1 MGGASLTAAKLWAHG
16 CPLNAV
22 AFLALAAI
30 PLPLGCM
37 PAPAS
42 VPSTQASGPLS
53 TDPSAERSVDLGRLG
68 PDDRPTHIFKLRNTS
83 SRSIRI
89 TGVEKSCGCQTVGV
103 REGDTIPAGGSLD
116 VSYAL
121 PADRSGPVGGQLTI
135 RTDSESDDLA
145 AVRFSLSA
153 TMPRRVW
160 AEPGT
165 LRLSRGTAESATV
178 VIRSDLPGILERYT
192 QVATVRG
199 HVTIDQ
205 SETVRSSDGSVEQI
219 IFEVHMSSAIPG
231 GLVNDYLSI
240 HFDDERAPHIDIL
253 VQADGSATK
262 STSSQSSPLV
272 PAESAP

>member
-1 MGGASLTAAKLWAHG
+1 MGGASLTAAKLRVHRY
-16 CPLNAV
+16 PLHAV
-22 AFLALAAI
+22 AVLTLAAM

-53 TDPSAERSVDLGRLG
+53 TDPSADRSVDLGRLG
-68 PDDRPTHIFKLRNTS
+68 PDDLPTHVFELRNTTG
-83 SRSIRI
+83 RSIRI
-89 TGVEKSCGCQTVGV
+89 TAVEKSCGCQSVGV
-103 REGDTIPAGGSLD
+103 REGDTIPAGDTLK
-116 VSYAL
+116 VSYGL
-121 PADRSGPVGGQLTI
+121 PNDRSGPVGGQLTI
-135 RTDSESDDLA
+135 RTDAESDDVA

-178 VIRSDLPGILERYT
+178 VIRSDLPGVLERYT
-192 QVATVRG
+192 HVDTVRG

-205 SETVRSSDGSVEQI
+205 SETVRRSDGSVEQI
-219 IFEVHMSSAIPG
+219 TFEIHMSSAIPG
-231 GLVNDYLSI
+231 GLVNDYLSV
-240 HFDDERAPHIDIL
+240 HFADERAPHIDIL
-253 VQADGSATK
+253 VQADGSAQK
-262 STSSQSSPLV
+262 STSSQSSSPV

>member
-1 MGGASLTAAKLWAHG
+1 MGGASLTAANLWAHG
-16 CPLNAV
+16 YPLNAV
-22 AFLALAAI
+22 AVLALAAM
-30 PLPLGCM
+30 PQPLGCM

-83 SRSIRI
+83 SGSIRI

-103 REGDTIPAGGSLD
+103 REGDAIPAGGSLD
-116 VSYAL
+116 VSYSL
-121 PADRSGPVGGQLTI
+121 PADRSGPVGGHLTI
-135 RTDSESDDLA
+135 RTDSKADDLA

-165 LRLSRGTAESATV
+165 LRLSRGTAETTTV

-192 QVATVRG
+192 RVDTVRG
-199 HVTIDQ
+199 HVIIDPT
-205 SETVRSSDGSVEQI
+205 ETVRRGDGSVERLTLA
-219 IFEVHMSSAIPG
+219 VHMALTVPD

-240 HFDDERAPHIDIL
+240 HFDDERAPQIDIL
-253 VQADGSATK
+253 IQADGSPVQSSSST
-262 STSSQSSPLV
+262 TSSSV
-272 PAESAP
+272 PAESAR